1 VTHEILV
8 IAPALSDSSPS
19 ERSVFDRVSSA
30 LASLEP
36 TAQSLQGSTDQLA
49 EAAQRAKGAIDEA
62 AAWAKTAG
70 ATSRDF
76 STMAQ
81 TIADIASGIERI
93 ARQTNLLALNAAI
106 EAARS
111 GEAGREF
118 AVIARE
124 VKLLARQTAEAT
136 QKIASRVFEV
146 RRQTSEI
153 VDCIEMMME
162 TTDTA
167 ANQSFAVLEMAAHQ
181 NKTAVGV
188 SGEIKQI
195 LKMIAPK
202 SELTIDAIAAKDA
215 KPVEVQSAATGL
227 FLPWEKENSTQTQ

>member
-1 VTHEILV
+1 VTHAVL
-8 IAPALSDSSPS
+8 ANASALPDSGTPKRPA
-19 ERSVFDRVSSA
+19 FDRVNSA

-36 TAQSLQGSTDQLA
+36 AAQSLAGTTEDLA
-49 EAAQRAKGAIDEA
+49 DAAQRAKGAIDEA

-81 TIADIASGIERI
+81 TIADIAAGIERI

-106 EAARS
+106 EAART

-124 VKLLARQTAEAT
+124 VKMLSRQTTEAA
-136 QKIASRVFEV
+136 QKIASRIFEV

-162 TTDTA
+162 TTGTA
-167 ANQSFAVLEMAAHQ
+167 ANQSFAVLELAANQ
-181 NKTAVGV
+181 NKIAVVV
-188 SGEIKQI
+188 SKELKEI
-195 LKMIAPK
+195 LAMGAPG
-202 SELTIDAIAAKDA
+202 DVDGFAAIPAVHADVPGA
-215 KPVEVQSAATGL
+215 
-227 FLPWEKENSTQTQ
+227 

>member
-1 VTHEILV
+1 MTYAVLANASTLADSGTPER
-8 IAPALSDSSPS
+8 PAL
-19 ERSVFDRVSSA
+19 DRVNSA

-36 TAQSLQGSTDQLA
+36 AAQSLEGCTDHLA
-49 EAAQRAKGAIDEA
+49 DAAQRAKGAIDEA

-81 TIADIASGIERI
+81 TIADIAAGIERI

-106 EAARS
+106 EAARA

-124 VKLLARQTAEAT
+124 VKMLSRQTTEAA
-136 QKIASRVFEV
+136 QKIASRIFEV

-162 TTDTA
+162 TTGTA
-167 ANQSFAVLEMAAHQ
+167 ANQSSAVLELAANQ
-181 NKTAVGV
+181 SKIAVVVSKELKEARTMTAPSEVGAFAA
-188 SGEIKQI
+188 GE
-195 LKMIAPK
+195 
-202 SELTIDAIAAKDA
+202 
-215 KPVEVQSAATGL
+215 V
-227 FLPWEKENSTQTQ
+227 

>member
-1 VTHEILV
+1 MTHEVLA
-8 IAPALSDSSPS
+8 IAPALSDSGTS
-19 ERSVFDRVSSA
+19 ERPAFDRVTSA

-36 TAQSLQGSTDQLA
+36 TAQLLEGSTDDLA
-49 EAAQRAKGAIDEA
+49 GAAQRAKGAIDEA

-106 EAARS
+106 EAARN

-124 VKLLARQTAEAT
+124 VKMLARQTAEAT

-153 VDCIEMMME
+153 VDCIEMMIE
-162 TTDTA
+162 TTGTA
-167 ANQSFAVLEMAAHQ
+167 ANQSFAVLEMAANQ
-181 NKTAVGV
+181 NKIAGV
-188 SGEIKQI
+188 VSEEINQI
-195 LKMIAPK
+195 LKIIAPK
-202 SELTIDAIAAKDA
+202 SELTIVARAAKDA
-215 KPVEVQSAATGL
+215 KPADVKNDA
-227 FLPWEKENSTQTQ
+227 

>member
-1 VTHEILV
+1 L
-8 IAPALSDSSPS
+8 
-19 ERSVFDRVSSA
+19 DRVNSA

-36 TAQSLQGSTDQLA
+36 AAQSLEGSTDHLA
-49 EAAQRAKGAIDEA
+49 DAAQRAKGAIDEA

-81 TIADIASGIERI
+81 TIADVASGIERI

-106 EAARS
+106 EAARN

-124 VKLLARQTAEAT
+124 VKMLARQTAEAT

-153 VDCIEMMME
+153 VDCIEMMIE
-162 TTDTA
+162 TTSTA
-167 ANQSFAVLEMAAHQ
+167 ANQSFAVLEMAANQ
-181 NKTAVGV
+181 NKIAVAV
-188 SGEIKQI
+188 SEEIKLI

-202 SELTIDAIAAKDA
+202 PDLTIDAFAAKDP
-215 KPVEVQSAATGL
+215 KPGEPLIKEIPAPAATAADRAAAGDG
-227 FLPWEKENSTQTQ
+227 PAAVG

>member
-1 VTHEILV
+1 MTHEVLA
-8 IAPALSDSSPS
+8 IAPALSDSGTS
-19 ERSVFDRVSSA
+19 ERPAFDRVTSA

-36 TAQSLQGSTDQLA
+36 TAQLLEGSTDDLA
-49 EAAQRAKGAIDEA
+49 GAAQRAKGAIDEA

-106 EAARS
+106 EAARN

-124 VKLLARQTAEAT
+124 VKMLARQTAEAT

-153 VDCIEMMME
+153 VDCIEMMIE
-162 TTDTA
+162 TTGTA
-167 ANQSFAVLEMAAHQ
+167 ANQSFAVLEMAANQ
-181 NKTAVGV
+181 NKIAGV
-188 SGEIKQI
+188 VSEEINQI

-202 SELTIDAIAAKDA
+202 SELTIVARAAKDA
-215 KPVEVQSAATGL
+215 KPADVKNDA
-227 FLPWEKENSTQTQ
+227 

>member
-1 VTHEILV
+1 VTHEVLA
-8 IAPALSDSSPS
+8 IAPALSDSGTS
-19 ERSVFDRVSSA
+19 ERPAFDRVTSA

-36 TAQSLQGSTDQLA
+36 TAQLLEGSTDDLA
-49 EAAQRAKGAIDEA
+49 DAAQRAKGAIDEA

-106 EAARS
+106 EAARN

-124 VKLLARQTAEAT
+124 VKMLARQTAEAT

-153 VDCIEMMME
+153 VDCIEMMIE
-162 TTDTA
+162 TTGTA
-167 ANQSFAVLEMAAHQ
+167 ANQSFAVLEMAANQ
-181 NKTAVGV
+181 NKIAGV
-188 SGEIKQI
+188 VSEEINQI
-195 LKMIAPK
+195 LKIIAPK
-202 SELTIDAIAAKDA
+202 SELTIVARAAKDA
-215 KPVEVQSAATGL
+215 KPADVKNDA
-227 FLPWEKENSTQTQ
+227 